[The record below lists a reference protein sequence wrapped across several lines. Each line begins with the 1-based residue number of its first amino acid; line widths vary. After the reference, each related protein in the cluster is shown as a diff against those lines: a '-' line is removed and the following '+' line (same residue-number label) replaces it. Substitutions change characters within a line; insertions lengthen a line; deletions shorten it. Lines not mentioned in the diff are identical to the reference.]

1 MHYCKTCS
9 APIGRLTLYSDGKA
23 LTGISFAHQRN
34 FTPPQKVIP
43 GDLPVFW
50 AVETWLER
58 YFAGQR
64 PNPADLPLR
73 FSGTRF
79 QKEVWSALLKI
90 PYGTSVTYGEL
101 AKQLGTSA
109 QAVGGAIG
117 RNPISIICP
126 CHRVLGTDG
135 KLIGYSGGLDIKTWL
150 LDLEHI
156 PHRSCIKKDL

>member
-34 FTPPQKVIP
+34 FTPPKKVIP

-58 YFAGQR
+58 YFAGQK

-73 FSGTRF
+73 FSGTPF
-79 QKEVWSALLKI
+79 QQKVWNALMKI

-109 QAVGGAIG
+109 QAIGTAVG
-117 RNPISIICP
+117 RNPISIVCP
-126 CHRVLGTDG
+126 CHRVLGMG
-135 KLIGYSGGLDIKTWL
+135 NRLVGYNGGLETKIHL
-150 LDLEHI
+150 LELEQILYH
-156 PHRSCIKKDL
+156 P